1 MSGTVQALG
10 IVIIIVIL
18 LLIFYQ
24 VYKKLT
30 EKPPSETQPPGT
42 TPGSSGLDVS
52 GQFGGPGA
60 ATDALS
66 WDPARGD
73 NAGIYGFLAMML
85 ADYLGKKLRDAA
97 ERDQQRKLDEK
108 ARAEAEEKARR
119 EKRLTDDFDNRL
131 KDIDDSRAKKFEEF
145 LRDEQNKVLRNAEL
159 TEKQI
164 RDRIAAAEEKQR
176 KMLEEQLRDEKN
188 KVLREAGL
196 TDEDIQRRVSAV
208 EETQR
213 KALEEKLRDEK
224 NKTLR
229 QAGLTDEDI
238 QRRISAAQDE
248 KRKALEEQF
257 REEKSKALRE
267 AGLTDEDIQRRVLA
281 AEETQRKT
289 LEELLRDEKNKV
301 LREAG
306 LTDEDIQRRV
316 SAAEETQRKAL
327 EEQLRD
333 EKNKAIQ
340 KAGLTEEDIQRRV
353 STAEKTQKSLY
364 EEYFREEQSRALRE
378 AGLTDEQIQRRVAEV
393 EQKQRASLEE
403 NLRAQRSDLLAERG
417 LSDEDV
423 QRRVSIAE
431 EKQRAAFEERLRE
444 ERSSTLLDRGLT
456 EDETARRV
464 GEIDKKYKNF
474 LEDQMRSELDRTYKN
489 QGVTDDFVRD
499 VEQRYKTIYEER
511 FRVVESLRPDSKT
524 FTENTTKRI
533 NKYLDETF
541 RKQLVDIVD
550 LGEKSWKQKIVDL
563 EARYKQTFEAK
574 FRSILEEQFRSSGL
588 SSTETDAKI
597 AELEKTY
604 KQIFE
609 EQVRKT
615 NAAMNKLTP
624 AERAKLASFQHA
636 HTSSYE
642 IRRMVTGEPQRGE
655 DGRVDESRPAYS
667 SAEGTNKISTK
678 AMSNFSHL
686 QLMAI
691 MEKES
696 PLYRNVL
703 RALFKAKN
711 GINALSDNPINR
723 TLDKLANTKGG
734 QALATGFE
742 KIGDFLDFAQVVMT
756 FTDAAFYN
764 QFPDES
770 ALFTTDRMDGYST
783 FSLKSQLDVIG
794 TYNDRMDQQNQETSG
809 YGYPFAYVQ
818 FPLINGPLTQVDM
831 NTPGFKG
838 DVYYNQTRI
847 ETEIDAVREFLLR
860 TTEPYKSSIRSSL
873 DSYYGAG
880 TSNAVSVD
888 LTQSFVSYLK
898 TYDPE
903 FVGLTDSQRDS
914 LYELAYSNVCTRYGG
929 IVYIDYYKTD
939 PMRKGRK
946 RFQCGFNSASN
957 CNANTV
963 RWYDELNKGNVIGGE
978 YGEWYTY
985 SELLAKKG
993 PGGSNIL
1000 SSNTFESY
1008 TLGGNVYASDQ
1019 TFITNGQQGACM
1031 VMNSTL
1037 YSICYSTAKEFQ
1049 TSYKV
1054 DSVDGAGYD
1063 FATHRCVFTPAYCQ
1077 SLGTCYRRSTKTC
1090 ELPTEEL
1097 NGVSMIF
1104 GTGGPREFIRLH
1116 GCTIE
1121 DGLGNTNPLSV
1132 IRSGVGVITE
1142 AVKRM
1147 DSWGPGLK
1155 ASLAS
1160 PTGSLM
1166 FATAVMGVTMASN
1179 KKAFAKLSGKAQ
1191 FIAGGV
1197 MTGAMITLM
1206 VLVAVE
1212 SLAGVYEQRA
1222 APIDDAL
1229 EYTVGGW
1236 RSRTE
1241 ADPPSETGKAVRP
1254 MSFLDGW
1261 VTKPILYHP
1270 PGQMSQPY
1278 ASVNAFPVKSGPTDT
1293 RGVVVT
1299 NSMFA
1304 TQLSGSDLRNRLST
1318 CLPDTQ
1324 AVGRLQK
1331 VASIGPDLLSSI
1343 GGPIGSAF
1351 STIANAISG
1360 SMTCPRQYTCYKDI
1374 SGYPQFSFIRAS
1386 SRAEANQMYCI
1397 QPFPIMSAEQ
1407 DLSDPTIGPLA
1418 GPSTNWL
1425 TSNIWTSGEDASTP
1439 TFPMQSVTRGAES
1452 QNRWYYQLVYDKKK
1466 ISRSAIWD
1474 DAKMSKYFD
1483 GTTIN
1488 YIRQGTCQD
1497 DFYATDAAG
1506 NPVPVD
1512 PRCFGFLQVAFSNY
1526 KFSPMTLMATVSNAV
1541 IPP

>member
-1 MSGTVQALG
+1 MPGTSSVIQALG
-10 IVIIIVIL
+10 VVIIIVIL

-24 VYKKLT
+24 LYKKLT
-30 EKPPSETQPPGT
+30 EKPSDETPAGT
-42 TPGSSGLDVS
+42 TPGSSGIDVS

-60 ATDALS
+60 ATAALA

-73 NAGIYGFLAMML
+73 NAGMYGFLAMML

-97 ERDQQRKLDEK
+97 ERDENRKLDEK
-108 ARAEAEEKARR
+108 ARAEAEDNARR

-131 KDIDDSRAKKFEEF
+131 KDIDDSRVKKFEEF
-145 LRDEQNKVLRNAEL
+145 LRDEQNKVLRNAEI

-164 RDRIAAAEEKQR
+164 RDRIAAAEETQR
-176 KMLEEQLRDEKN
+176 KALEEQLRDEKN
-188 KVLREAGL
+188 K
-196 TDEDIQRRVSAV
+196 T
-208 EETQR
+208 
-213 KALEEKLRDEK
+213 
-224 NKTLR
+224 
-229 QAGLTDEDI
+229 
-238 QRRISAAQDE
+238 
-248 KRKALEEQF
+248 
-257 REEKSKALRE
+257 
-267 AGLTDEDIQRRVLA
+267 
-281 AEETQRKT
+281 
-289 LEELLRDEKNKV
+289 

-316 SAAEETQRKAL
+316 SAAEETKRKAL

-333 EKNKAIQ
+333 EKNKALRE
-340 KAGLTEEDIQRRV
+340 AGLTDEDIQRRV
-353 STAEKTQKSLY
+353 SAAQDAKRKALEEQFRDEKNKALREAGLTDEDIQRKISTIEKTQKSLY
-364 EEYFREEQSRALRE
+364 EEYFREQQNRALQE
-378 AGLTDEQIQRRVAEV
+378 KGLTDEDIQRRVAATE
-393 EQKQRASLEE
+393 EKQRKVVEE
-403 NLRAQRSDLLAERG
+403 QLRKQRSDVLAERG
-417 LSDEDV
+417 LTDEDV

-431 EKQRAAFEERLRE
+431 EKQRASFEEKLRE
-444 ERSSTLLDRGLT
+444 ERSKTLLDKGLT

-499 VEQRYKTIYEER
+499 VENRYKTIYEER
-511 FRVVESLRPDSKT
+511 FRVVESLRPDTKT
-524 FTENTTKRI
+524 LNETTTKRI

-541 RKQLVDIVD
+541 RKQLVDVVD
-550 LGEKSWKQKIVDL
+550 LGEKSWTQKLVDI
-563 EARYKQTFEAK
+563 ESRYKQTFEAN

-588 SSTETDAKI
+588 SATETDTRI
-597 AELEKTY
+597 AEFETKY
-604 KQIFE
+604 KSIFE
-609 EQVRKT
+609 EQIRKT

-624 AERAKLASFQHA
+624 AERAKFASFQHA

-642 IRRMVTGEPQRGE
+642 VRRMVTGEPQRGE

-711 GINALSDNPINR
+711 GIATLSDNPINR

-734 QALATGFE
+734 QALASGFE

-770 ALFTTDRMDGYST
+770 ALFTTERMDGYST
-783 FSLKSQLDVIG
+783 FTLKSQLDVIG
-794 TYNDRMDQQNQETSG
+794 TYNNRMDQQNLDTTA
-809 YGYPFAYVQ
+809 YGYPFSYVQ

-860 TTEPYKSSIRSSL
+860 TTEPYKSSIRSSI
-873 DSYYGAG
+873 DSYYGTG
-880 TSNAVSVD
+880 TSNAISVD
-888 LTQSFVSYLK
+888 LTQSFVGYLK
-898 TYDPE
+898 YYDPD

-929 IVYIDYYKTD
+929 IVYVDRYKTD

-978 YGEWYTY
+978 YGEWYPF
-985 SELLAKKG
+985 SELLAKNG
-993 PGGSNIL
+993 PDGTPIL
-1000 SSNTFESY
+1000 ASNTFESY
-1008 TLGGNVYASDQ
+1008 TLGGNVYANDQ
-1019 TFITNGQQGACM
+1019 TFVTNGQEGACM

-1049 TSYKV
+1049 TNYKV

-1097 NGVSMIF
+1097 NGISMIF

-1132 IRSGVGVITE
+1132 IRSGLGVIE
-1142 AVKRM
+1142 QALHRM

-1179 KKAFAKLSGKAQ
+1179 KKAFANLSGKAQ
-1191 FIAGGV
+1191 FITSGV

-1206 VLVAVE
+1206 VLIAVE

-1229 EYTVGGW
+1229 EYTIGGW
-1236 RSRTE
+1236 RTRTA
-1241 ADPPSETGKAVRP
+1241 ADPPSDTGKAVRP

-1270 PGQMSQPY
+1270 PGQMNQPY
-1278 ASVNAFPVKSGPTDT
+1278 AAVNAFPVKSSPSDT

-1299 NSMFA
+1299 KSMFD
-1304 TQLSGSDLRNRLST
+1304 TQLSGSDLRSRLST

-1324 AVGRLQK
+1324 AVGRLQS
-1331 VASIGPDLLSSI
+1331 VASMGPDLLSKI
-1343 GGPIGSAF
+1343 GGPVGSAF
-1351 STIANAISG
+1351 STISSAISG
-1360 SMTCPRQYTCYKDI
+1360 SMECPKQYVCYKNI
-1374 SGYPQFSFIRAS
+1374 SGYPQFSFVRAS

-1397 QPFPIMSAEQ
+1397 QPFPIMSADQ

-1418 GPSTNWL
+1418 GPSTEWL
-1425 TSNIWTSGEDASTP
+1425 TSNTWTSAEDASTP
-1439 TFPMQSVTRGAES
+1439 TFPMQSATRGPES
-1452 QNRWYYQLVYDKKK
+1452 QNSWYYQLVYDKKK
-1466 ISRSAIWD
+1466 ISRTAIWD

-1497 DFYATDAAG
+1497 DFYATDADG
-1506 NPVPVD
+1506 KPVPVD

>member
-1 MSGTVQALG
+1 MSGRTGVVQTLG
-10 IVIIIVIL
+10 TVIIIIIL

-24 VYKKLT
+24 LYKKLT
-30 EKPPSETQPPGT
+30 EPPPEEPGAT
-42 TPGSSGLDVS
+42 SGSSGIDVS

-60 ATDALS
+60 ATAALP
-66 WDPARGD
+66 WDPTRD
-73 NAGIYGFLAMML
+73 DHAGMYGFIASML
-85 ADYLGKKLRDAA
+85 ADMIAKKLRDMA
-97 ERDQQRKLDEK
+97 EREERRRFEEK
-108 ARAEAEEKARR
+108 ARAEAEKNAQR
-119 EKRLTDDFDNRL
+119 ERKFKGEFEDRLRDVDN
-131 KDIDDSRAKKFEEF
+131 SRMKKFEEF
-145 LRDEQNKVLRNAEL
+145 LRDEQN
-159 TEKQI
+159 
-164 RDRIAAAEEKQR
+164 
-176 KMLEEQLRDEKN
+176 
-188 KVLREAGL
+188 
-196 TDEDIQRRVSAV
+196 
-208 EETQR
+208 
-213 KALEEKLRDEK
+213 
-224 NKTLR
+224 
-229 QAGLTDEDI
+229 
-238 QRRISAAQDE
+238 
-248 KRKALEEQF
+248 
-257 REEKSKALRE
+257 KALRE
-267 AGLTDEDIQRRVLA
+267 AGLTDEDIQRRVIA
-281 AEETQRKT
+281 AEETQRKV
-289 LEELLRDEKNKV
+289 LEEQLRKQRNELLTEKGLTDADIQRRVVAAEETQRKV
-301 LREAG
+301 LEEQLRKQRNELLTEKG

-316 SAAEETQRKAL
+316 ATTEQTRKSMYD
-327 EEQLRD
+327 EYFRD
-333 EKNKAIQ
+333 QQSRVLQEK
-340 KAGLTEEDIQRRV
+340 GLTDEDIQRRV
-353 STAEKTQKSLY
+353 AATEEKQRKVV
-364 EEYFREEQSRALRE
+364 
-378 AGLTDEQIQRRVAEV
+378 DEQ
-393 EQKQRASLEE
+393 
-403 NLRAQRSDLLAERG
+403 LRKQRSDVLAERG
-417 LSDEDV
+417 LTDEDV

-431 EKQRAAFEERLRE
+431 EKQRAAFEEKLRD
-444 ERSSTLLDRGLT
+444 ERSRTLLDRGLT
-456 EDETARRV
+456 EEETSRRI
-464 GEIDKKYKNF
+464 GEIDRTYKNF
-474 LEDQMRSELDRTYKN
+474 LEENLRTELDRTYKN

-499 VEQRYKTIYEER
+499 VENRYKTIYEER
-511 FRVVESLRPDSKT
+511 FRVVESLRPDNKT
-524 FTENTTKRI
+524 LTETTTQRI

-541 RKQLVDIVD
+541 RKQLVEVVD
-550 LGEKSWKQKIVDL
+550 LGERTWRQQMTEL
-563 EARYKQTFEAK
+563 EARYKQSFEAK

-588 SSTETDAKI
+588 SATETDAKI
-597 AELEKTY
+597 ADFETKY
-604 KQIFE
+604 KAIFE
-609 EQVRKT
+609 EQIRKT
-615 NAAMNKLTP
+615 NAALNKLTP
-624 AERAKLASFQHA
+624 AERAKLATFQHTR
-636 HTSSYE
+636 TSSYE
-642 IRRMVTGEPQRGE
+642 IRGMVTGEPQRGD
-655 DGRVDESRPAYS
+655 DGRIDESRSAYS

-686 QLMAI
+686 QIMAI

-711 GINALSDNPINR
+711 GIAKLSDNPINR

-770 ALFTTDRMDGYST
+770 ALFTTERMDGYST
-783 FSLKSQLDVIG
+783 FTLKSQLDVIG
-794 TYNDRMDQQNQETSG
+794 TYNNRMDQQNLDTSA
-809 YGYPFAYVQ
+809 YGYPFSYVQ

-860 TTEPYKSSIRSSL
+860 TTEPYKSSIRASI
-873 DSYYGAG
+873 DSYYGVG
-880 TSNAVSVD
+880 TSNAISVD

-898 TYDPE
+898 FYDPD
-903 FVGLTDSQRDS
+903 FIGLTDSQRDS
-914 LYELAYSNVCTRYGG
+914 LYELAYSNVCTRYNG
-929 IVYIDYYKTD
+929 IVYIDRYKTD

-957 CNANTV
+957 CNTNTV

-978 YGEWYTY
+978 YGEWYTF
-985 SELLAKKG
+985 SELLTKNG
-993 PGGSNIL
+993 PDGTPIL
-1000 SSNTFESY
+1000 ASNTFESY
-1008 TLGGNVYASDQ
+1008 TLGGANVYANDQ
-1019 TFITNGQQGACM
+1019 TSITNGQQGACM

-1037 YSICYSTAKEFQ
+1037 YSICYSTEKDFQ
-1049 TSYKV
+1049 TTYKV
-1054 DSVDGAGYD
+1054 DPVPGTGYD
-1063 FATHRCVFTPAYCQ
+1063 FTTHRCVFTPAYCQ

-1097 NGVSMIF
+1097 NGISMIF

-1132 IRSGVGVITE
+1132 IRSGLGVIE
-1142 AVKRM
+1142 QALHRM

-1179 KKAFAKLSGKAQ
+1179 KKAFANLSGKAQ
-1191 FIAGGV
+1191 FITSGV

-1206 VLVAVE
+1206 VLIAVE

-1229 EYTVGGW
+1229 EYTIGGW
-1236 RSRTE
+1236 RTRTA
-1241 ADPPSETGKAVRP
+1241 ADPPSDTGKAVRP

-1270 PGQMSQPY
+1270 PGQMNQPY
-1278 ASVNAFPVKSGPTDT
+1278 AAVNAFPVKTSTSDT

-1299 NSMFA
+1299 KSMFD
-1304 TQLSGSDLRNRLST
+1304 TQLSGSDLRSRLST

-1324 AVGRLQK
+1324 AVGRLQS
-1331 VASIGPDLLSSI
+1331 VASIGPDLLSKI
-1343 GGPIGSAF
+1343 GGPVGSAF
-1351 STIANAISG
+1351 STISSAISG
-1360 SMTCPRQYTCYKDI
+1360 SMTCPKQYVCYKNI
-1374 SGYPQFSFIRAS
+1374 SGYPQFSFVRAS

-1397 QPFPIMSAEQ
+1397 QPFPIMSADQ

-1418 GPSTNWL
+1418 GPSTEWL
-1425 TSNIWTSGEDASTP
+1425 TSNTWTSGEDAYTP
-1439 TFPMQSVTRGAES
+1439 TFPMQSATRGPES

-1497 DFYATDAAG
+1497 DFYATDADG

>member
-1 MSGTVQALG
+1 MSDTTGVIQALG
-10 IVIIIVIL
+10 VVIIIVIL

-30 EKPPSETQPPGT
+30 EPPPEEPPPEEPGATPGT
-42 TPGSSGLDVS
+42 SGIDVS
-52 GQFGGPGA
+52 GQFGGPAA
-60 ATDALS
+60 ATAALP
-66 WDPARGD
+66 WDPARGG
-73 NAGIYGFLAMML
+73 NAGMYGFLATML

-97 ERDQQRKLDEK
+97 ERDQNRKLDEK
-108 ARAEAEEKARR
+108 ARAEAEKNAQRDR
-119 EKRLTDDFDNRL
+119 KFKDDFENRL
-131 KDIDDSRAKKFEEF
+131 RDIEDSRVKKFEEF
-145 LRDEQNKVLRNAEL
+145 LRDEQNKVLR
-159 TEKQI
+159 
-164 RDRIAAAEEKQR
+164 
-176 KMLEEQLRDEKN
+176 
-188 KVLREAGL
+188 EAGL
-196 TDEDIQRRVSAV
+196 TDEQ
-208 EETQR
+208 
-213 KALEEKLRDEK
+213 
-224 NKTLR
+224 
-229 QAGLTDEDI
+229 
-238 QRRISAAQDE
+238 
-248 KRKALEEQF
+248 
-257 REEKSKALRE
+257 
-267 AGLTDEDIQRRVLA
+267 
-281 AEETQRKT
+281 
-289 LEELLRDEKNKV
+289 
-301 LREAG
+301 
-306 LTDEDIQRRV
+306 IQRRV

-333 EKNKAIQ
+333 EKNKTLREKGLTDADIQ
-340 KAGLTEEDIQRRV
+340 SRVTTAEEKQRNVLEEQLRDEKNRTLREAGLTDEQIQSRVTTADETQRKVLEEQLRKQRNELLSEKGLTDADIQSRVVAAEETQRKALEEQLRDEKNKTLREAGLTDEDIQRKI
-353 STAEKTQKSLY
+353 STIEKTQTSLY
-364 EEYFREEQSRALRE
+364 EEYFREQQNRALRE
-378 AGLTDEQIQRRVAEV
+378 AGLTDEQIQRRVADV
-393 EQKQRASLEE
+393 EQKQRASFEE
-403 NLRAQRSDLLAERG
+403 KLRTQKSELLAEKG
-417 LSDEDV
+417 LTNEDV

-431 EKQRAAFEERLRE
+431 EKQRATFEERLRD
-444 ERSSTLLDRGLT
+444 ERSRTLLDKGLT

-499 VEQRYKTIYEER
+499 VENRYKTIYEER
-511 FRVVESLRPDSKT
+511 FRVVESLRPDSET

-541 RKQLVDIVD
+541 RKQLADIVD
-550 LGEKSWKQKIVDL
+550 LGERSWKQKMVDL
-563 EARYKQTFEAK
+563 EARYKQTFEAN
-574 FRSILEEQFRSSGL
+574 FRRILEEQFRSSGL
-588 SSTETDAKI
+588 SSAETDVKNADFETK
-597 AELEKTY
+597 Y
-604 KQIFE
+604 KAIFE

-615 NAAMNKLTP
+615 NAAMNRLIS
-624 AERAKLASFQHA
+624 AERAKIATFQHA

-642 IRRMVTGEPQRGE
+642 IRGMVTGEPQRGD
-655 DGRVDESRPAYS
+655 DGRIDESRPAYS

-691 MEKES
+691 IEKES

-711 GINALSDNPINR
+711 GIAKLSDNPINR

-764 QFPDES
+764 QFPEES
-770 ALFTTDRMDGYST
+770 ALFTTDRMDGYT
-783 FSLKSQLDVIG
+783 NFTLKSQLDVIG
-794 TYNDRMDQQNQETSG
+794 TYNDRMDQQNQDTTA

-831 NTPGFKG
+831 NTNGFKG

-860 TTEPYKSSIRSSL
+860 TTEPYKSSIRSSI
-873 DSYYGAG
+873 DSAYGAG
-880 TSNAVSVD
+880 TSNAISVD

-898 TYDPE
+898 FYDPD

-914 LYELAYSNVCTRYGG
+914 LYELAYSNVCTRYDG
-929 IVYIDYYKTD
+929 IVYVDRYKID

-978 YGEWYTY
+978 YGEWYPF
-985 SELLAKKG
+985 SELLAKNG
-993 PGGSNIL
+993 PTGTPIL
-1000 SSNTFESY
+1000 ASNTFESY
-1008 TLGGNVYASDQ
+1008 TLGGNVYANDQ
-1019 TFITNGQQGACM
+1019 TWITNGQQGACM
-1031 VMNSTL
+1031 IMNSTL

-1049 TSYKV
+1049 TTYNV
-1054 DSVDGAGYD
+1054 DPVVGAGYD
-1063 FATHRCVFTPAYCQ
+1063 FSTHRCNFTPAYCQ

-1097 NGVSMIF
+1097 NGISMIF
-1104 GTGGPREFIRLH
+1104 GTGGPREFIRQH

-1132 IRSGVGVITE
+1132 IRSGVGVLYE
-1142 AVKRM
+1142 AIHRIE
-1147 DSWGPGLK
+1147 DWGPGLRQ
-1155 ASLAS
+1155 SLAS

-1166 FATAVMGVTMASN
+1166 FATAVMGVAMSSN
-1179 KKAFAKLSGKAQ
+1179 KKAFANLSGKAQ
-1191 FIAGGV
+1191 FISGGV

-1206 VLVAVE
+1206 VLIAVE

-1229 EYTVGGW
+1229 EYTIGGW
-1236 RSRTE
+1236 RTRTV
-1241 ADPPSETGKAVRP
+1241 ADPASSTGKAVRP

-1270 PGQMSQPY
+1270 PGQMNQPY
-1278 ASVNAFPVKSGPTDT
+1278 AAVNAFPVKSGPTDT
-1293 RGVVVT
+1293 RGVVVSR
-1299 NSMFA
+1299 SMFS
-1304 TQLSGSDLRNRLST
+1304 TQLSGSDLRSRLST

-1324 AVGRLQK
+1324 AVGRLQT
-1331 VASIGPDLLSSI
+1331 VFASGVNLLTLPATITTQLLGLPGIGQLAASSI
-1343 GGPIGSAF
+1343 
-1351 STIANAISG
+1351 
-1360 SMTCPRQYTCYKDI
+1360 TCPVQWTCYKDPP
-1374 SGYPQFSFIRAS
+1374 SGYPQFSFTRAS

-1397 QPFPIMSAEQ
+1397 QPFPIMSADQ

-1418 GPSTNWL
+1418 GPSTDWL

-1439 TFPMQSVTRGAES
+1439 TFPMQSVTRGPES

-1466 ISRSAIWD
+1466 INRSVIWD

-1497 DFYATDAAG
+1497 DFYATDAD
-1506 NPVPVD
+1506 VPVD

>member
-1 MSGTVQALG
+1 MPSTASVVQALG
-10 IVIIIVIL
+10 VVIIILIL

-30 EKPPSETQPPGT
+30 EKPSETPPDGT
-42 TPGSSGLDVS
+42 ATGSSGIDAS

-60 ATDALS
+60 ATAALS

-73 NAGIYGFLAMML
+73 NAGMYGFLAMML

-97 ERDQQRKLDEK
+97 ERDEQRKLDEK

-131 KDIDDSRAKKFEEF
+131 RDIDDSRVKKFEEF
-145 LRDEQNKVLRNAEL
+145 LRDEKNKVLREAGL
-159 TEKQI
+159 TDEDIQ
-164 RDRIAAAEEKQR
+164 RRVSAAEEKQR
-176 KMLEEQLRDEKN
+176 KVLEEQLRDEKN

-213 KALEEKLRDEK
+213 KALEEQLRDEK
-224 NKTLR
+224 NK
-229 QAGLTDEDI
+229 A
-238 QRRISAAQDE
+238 
-248 KRKALEEQF
+248 
-257 REEKSKALRE
+257 
-267 AGLTDEDIQRRVLA
+267 VL
-281 AEETQRKT
+281 
-289 LEELLRDEKNKV
+289 
-301 LREAG
+301 EAG

-316 SAAEETQRKAL
+316 SAAQDANRKTLEEQLREEKNNALRKAGLTDEDIQQRVSTAEETQRKTL

-333 EKNKAIQ
+333 EKSKAVLE
-340 KAGLTEEDIQRRV
+340 AGLTDEDIQRRV

-378 AGLTDEQIQRRVAEV
+378 AGLTDEDIQRRVADV
-393 EQKQRASLEE
+393 EQKQRASFEE
-403 NLRAQRSDLLAERG
+403 KLRAQKSDLLAERG

-431 EKQRAAFEERLRE
+431 EKQRATFEERLRE
-444 ERSSTLLDRGLT
+444 ERSKTLLDRGLT

-499 VEQRYKTIYEER
+499 VENRYKTIYEER
-511 FRVVESLRPDSKT
+511 FRVVASQRPDTKT
-524 FTENTTKRI
+524 FTETTTQRI

-550 LGEKSWKQKIVDL
+550 LGEKSWKQKLVDL
-563 EARYKQTFEAK
+563 ETRYKQTFEAN

-588 SSTETDAKI
+588 SSTETDTKI
-597 AELEKTY
+597 AEYEKTY
-604 KQIFE
+604 KQLFE

-615 NAAMNKLTP
+615 NATMNKLTP
-624 AERAKLASFQHA
+624 AERAKLASFQHTR
-636 HTSSYE
+636 TSSYE

-711 GINALSDNPINR
+711 GITALSDNPINR

-794 TYNDRMDQQNQETSG
+794 TYNDRMEQQNQDTSG

-831 NTPGFKG
+831 NTTGFKG

-873 DSYYGAG
+873 DSYYGEG

-898 TYDPE
+898 SYDPE
-903 FVGLTDSQRDS
+903 FIGLTDSQRDS

-929 IVYIDYYKTD
+929 IMYIDYYKTD

-985 SELLAKKG
+985 SDLLAKNG
-993 PGGSNIL
+993 PDGKPIL
-1000 SSNTFESY
+1000 ASNTFESY
-1008 TLGGNVYASDQ
+1008 TLGGNVYANDQ
-1019 TFITNGQQGACM
+1019 TFVTNGQQGACM

-1063 FATHRCVFTPAYCQ
+1063 FTTHRCVFTPAYCQ

-1104 GTGGPREFIRLH
+1104 GTGGPREFIRQH

-1132 IRSGVGVITE
+1132 IRSGVGVLYE
-1142 AVKRM
+1142 ALHRM

-1179 KKAFAKLSGKAQ
+1179 KKAFAKLSGRAQ
-1191 FIAGGV
+1191 FISSGV

-1206 VLVAVE
+1206 VLIAVE

-1229 EYTVGGW
+1229 EYTIGGW
-1236 RSRTE
+1236 RTRTE
-1241 ADPPSETGKAVRP
+1241 ADPPSDTGKAVRP

-1278 ASVNAFPVKSGPTDT
+1278 ASVNAFPVKSSPSDT

-1299 NSMFA
+1299 RSMFA
-1304 TQLSGSDLRNRLST
+1304 TQLSGSDLRSRLST

-1324 AVGRLQK
+1324 AVGRLQN
-1331 VASIGPDLLSSI
+1331 VASLGPNLLSGI

-1351 STIANAISG
+1351 STVASAISG
-1360 SMTCPRQYTCYKDI
+1360 SMECPKQNTCYKDI
-1374 SGYPQFSFIRAS
+1374 SGYPQFSFTRAS

-1397 QPFPIMSAEQ
+1397 QPFPIMSADQ

-1418 GPSTNWL
+1418 GPSTDWL

-1439 TFPMQSVTRGAES
+1439 TFPMQSATHGAES
-1452 QNRWYYQLVYDKKK
+1452 KNRWYYQLVYDKKK

-1497 DFYATDAAG
+1497 DFYATDADG

>member
-1 MSGTVQALG
+1 MA
-10 IVIIIVIL
+10 
-18 LLIFYQ
+18 
-24 VYKKLT
+24 
-30 EKPPSETQPPGT
+30 EK
-42 TPGSSGLDVS
+42 
-52 GQFGGPGA
+52 
-60 ATDALS
+60 
-66 WDPARGD
+66 
-73 NAGIYGFLAMML
+73 
-85 ADYLGKKLRDAA
+85 
-97 ERDQQRKLDEK
+97 
-108 ARAEAEEKARR
+108 
-119 EKRLTDDFDNRL
+119 
-131 KDIDDSRAKKFEEF
+131 
-145 LRDEQNKVLRNAEL
+145 
-159 TEKQI
+159 
-164 RDRIAAAEEKQR
+164 
-176 KMLEEQLRDEKN
+176 
-188 KVLREAGL
+188 GL
-196 TDEDIQRRVSAV
+196 TDTDIQR
-208 EETQR
+208 
-213 KALEEKLRDEK
+213 K
-224 NKTLR
+224 
-229 QAGLTDEDI
+229 
-238 QRRISAAQDE
+238 IS
-248 KRKALEEQF
+248 
-257 REEKSKALRE
+257 
-267 AGLTDEDIQRRVLA
+267 TI
-281 AEETQRKT
+281 
-289 LEELLRDEKNKV
+289 
-301 LREAG
+301 
-306 LTDEDIQRRV
+306 
-316 SAAEETQRKAL
+316 
-327 EEQLRD
+327 
-333 EKNKAIQ
+333 
-340 KAGLTEEDIQRRV
+340 
-353 STAEKTQKSLY
+353 EKTQKSLY
-364 EEYFREEQSRALRE
+364 EEYFREQQNRALQE
-378 AGLTDEQIQRRVAEV
+378 KGLTDEDIQRRVAATE
-393 EQKQRASLEE
+393 EKQRKVVDEQ
-403 NLRAQRSDLLAERG
+403 LRKQRSDVLAERG
-417 LSDEDV
+417 LTDEDV

-431 EKQRAAFEERLRE
+431 EKQRASFEERLRD
-444 ERSSTLLDRGLT
+444 ERSRTLLDKGLT
-456 EDETARRV
+456 EDETARRIAD
-464 GEIDKKYKNF
+464 IDNKYKNF

-499 VEQRYKTIYEER
+499 VENRYKTIYEER
-511 FRVVESLRPDSKT
+511 FRVVESLRPDNKT
-524 FTENTTKRI
+524 LTETTTQRI

-541 RKQLVDIVD
+541 RKQLVEVVD
-550 LGEKSWKQKIVDL
+550 LGERTWRQQMTEL
-563 EARYKQTFEAK
+563 EARYKQSFEAK

-588 SSTETDAKI
+588 SATETDAKI
-597 AELEKTY
+597 ADFETKY
-604 KQIFE
+604 KAIFE
-609 EQVRKT
+609 EQIRKT
-615 NAAMNKLTP
+615 NAALNKLTP
-624 AERAKLASFQHA
+624 AERAKFATFQHTR
-636 HTSSYE
+636 TSSYE
-642 IRRMVTGEPQRGE
+642 IRGMVTGEPQRGD
-655 DGRVDESRPAYS
+655 DGRIDESRPAYS

-686 QLMAI
+686 QIMAI

-711 GINALSDNPINR
+711 GIAKLSDNPINR

-770 ALFTTDRMDGYST
+770 ALFTTDRMDGYT
-783 FSLKSQLDVIG
+783 NFTLKSQLDVIG
-794 TYNDRMDQQNQETSG
+794 TYNNRMDQQNLDTSA
-809 YGYPFAYVQ
+809 YGYPFSYVQ

-860 TTEPYKSSIRSSL
+860 TTEPYKSSIRSSI

-880 TSNAVSVD
+880 TSNAISVD
-888 LTQSFVSYLK
+888 LTQSFVGYLK
-898 TYDPE
+898 YYDPD
-903 FVGLTDSQRDS
+903 FIGLTDSQRDS
-914 LYELAYSNVCTRYGG
+914 LYELAYSNVCTRYNG
-929 IVYIDYYKTD
+929 IVYIDRYKTD

-957 CNANTV
+957 CNTNTV

-978 YGEWYTY
+978 YGEWYTF
-985 SELLAKKG
+985 SELLTKNG
-993 PGGSNIL
+993 PDGTPIL
-1000 SSNTFESY
+1000 ASNTFESY
-1008 TLGGNVYASDQ
+1008 TLGGANVYANDQ
-1019 TFITNGQQGACM
+1019 TSITNGQQGACM

-1037 YSICYSTAKEFQ
+1037 YSICYSTEKDFQ
-1049 TSYKV
+1049 TTYKV
-1054 DSVDGAGYD
+1054 DPVPGTGYD
-1063 FATHRCVFTPAYCQ
+1063 FTTHRCVFTPAYCQ

-1090 ELPTEEL
+1090 ELPTGEL
-1097 NGVSMIF
+1097 NGISMIF

-1116 GCTIE
+1116 GCTVE
-1121 DGLGNTNPLSV
+1121 DGIGDDPNPLNV
-1132 IRSGVGVITE
+1132 IRSGVGVLYE
-1142 AVKRM
+1142 ALHRM

-1191 FIAGGV
+1191 FISGGV

-1206 VLVAVE
+1206 VLIAVE
-1212 SLAGVYEQRA
+1212 SLAGVYEQRS

-1236 RSRTE
+1236 RTRTA
-1241 ADPPSETGKAVRP
+1241 ADPPSDTGKAVRP

-1270 PGQMSQPY
+1270 PGQMNKPY
-1278 ASVNAFPVKSGPTDT
+1278 AAVNAFPVKSGPTDT
-1293 RGVVVT
+1293 RGVVVSR
-1299 NSMFA
+1299 SMFA

-1324 AVGRLQK
+1324 AVGRMQTVIEGGLD
-1331 VASIGPDLLSSI
+1331 VATFGLSQL
-1343 GGPIGSAF
+1343 GGF
-1351 STIANAISG
+1351 SSLFSG
-1360 SMTCPRQYTCYKDI
+1360 SLTCPRQYTCYKDPP
-1374 SGYPQFSFIRAS
+1374 SGYPQFSFTRAS

-1397 QPFPIMSAEQ
+1397 QPFPVMSADQ

-1418 GPSTNWL
+1418 GPSTDWL

-1439 TFPMQSVTRGAES
+1439 TFPMQSATRGPES

-1497 DFYATDAAG
+1497 DFYATDADG

>member
-1 MSGTVQALG
+1 MSGRTGVVQTLG
-10 IVIIIVIL
+10 TAIIIIIL

-24 VYKKLT
+24 LYKKLT
-30 EKPPSETQPPGT
+30 EPPPEEPGATPGT
-42 TPGSSGLDVS
+42 SGIDVS

-60 ATDALS
+60 ATAALP
-66 WDPARGD
+66 WDPTRD
-73 NAGIYGFLAMML
+73 DRAGMYGFIASML
-85 ADYLGKKLRDAA
+85 ADMIAKKLRDMA
-97 ERDQQRKLDEK
+97 EREERRRLEEK
-108 ARAEAEEKARR
+108 ARAEAEKNAQR
-119 EKRLTDDFDNRL
+119 ERKFKGEFEDRLRDVDN
-131 KDIDDSRAKKFEEF
+131 SRMKKFEEF
-145 LRDEQNKVLRNAEL
+145 LRDEQNKA
-159 TEKQI
+159 
-164 RDRIAAAEEKQR
+164 
-176 KMLEEQLRDEKN
+176 
-188 KVLREAGL
+188 LREAGL
-196 TDEDIQRRVSAV
+196 ADEDIQRRV
-208 EETQR
+208 E
-213 KALEEKLRDEK
+213 
-224 NKTLR
+224 
-229 QAGLTDEDI
+229 
-238 QRRISAAQDE
+238 
-248 KRKALEEQF
+248 
-257 REEKSKALRE
+257 
-267 AGLTDEDIQRRVLA
+267 A
-281 AEETQRKT
+281 AEETQRK
-289 LEELLRDEKNKV
+289 V
-301 LREAG
+301 
-306 LTDEDIQRRV
+306 
-316 SAAEETQRKAL
+316 L
-327 EEQLRD
+327 EEQLRKQRNELLT
-333 EKNKAIQ
+333 EK
-340 KAGLTEEDIQRRV
+340 GLTDADIQRKI
-353 STAEKTQKSLY
+353 STIEKTQKSLY
-364 EEYFREEQSRALRE
+364 EEYFREQQNRALQE
-378 AGLTDEQIQRRVAEV
+378 KGLTDEDIQRRVAATE
-393 EQKQRASLEE
+393 EKQRKVVDEQ
-403 NLRAQRSDLLAERG
+403 LRKQRSDVLAERG
-417 LSDEDV
+417 LTDEDV

-431 EKQRAAFEERLRE
+431 EKQRASFEERLRD
-444 ERSSTLLDRGLT
+444 ERSRTLLDKGLT
-456 EDETARRV
+456 EDETARRIAD
-464 GEIDKKYKNF
+464 IDNKYKNF

-499 VEQRYKTIYEER
+499 IENRYKTIYEER

-524 FTENTTKRI
+524 LTETTTQRI

-541 RKQLVDIVD
+541 RKQLVEVVD
-550 LGEKSWKQKIVDL
+550 MGQRTWRQQMTEL
-563 EARYKQTFEAK
+563 EARYKQSFEAK

-588 SSTETDAKI
+588 SATETDAKI
-597 AELEKTY
+597 ADFETKY
-604 KQIFE
+604 KAIFE
-609 EQVRKT
+609 EQIRKT
-615 NAAMNKLTP
+615 NAALNKLTP
-624 AERAKLASFQHA
+624 AERAKFATFQHTR
-636 HTSSYE
+636 TSSYE
-642 IRRMVTGEPQRGE
+642 IRGMVTGDPQRGD
-655 DGRVDESRPAYS
+655 DGRIDESRPAYS

-686 QLMAI
+686 QIMAI

-711 GINALSDNPINR
+711 GIAKLSDNPINR

-770 ALFTTDRMDGYST
+770 ALFTTDRMDGYT
-783 FSLKSQLDVIG
+783 NFTLKSQLDVIG
-794 TYNDRMDQQNQETSG
+794 TYNNRMDQQNLDTSA
-809 YGYPFAYVQ
+809 YGYPFSYVQ

-860 TTEPYKSSIRSSL
+860 TTEPYKSSIRSSI

-880 TSNAVSVD
+880 TSNAISVD
-888 LTQSFVSYLK
+888 LTQSFVGYLK
-898 TYDPE
+898 YYDPD
-903 FVGLTDSQRDS
+903 FIGLTDSQRDS
-914 LYELAYSNVCTRYGG
+914 LYELAYSNVCTRYNG
-929 IVYIDYYKTD
+929 IVYIDRYKTD

-957 CNANTV
+957 CNTNTV

-978 YGEWYTY
+978 YGEWYTF
-985 SELLAKKG
+985 SELLTKNG
-993 PGGSNIL
+993 PDGTPIL
-1000 SSNTFESY
+1000 ASNTFESY
-1008 TLGGNVYASDQ
+1008 TLGGANVYANDQ
-1019 TFITNGQQGACM
+1019 TSITNGQQGACM

-1037 YSICYSTAKEFQ
+1037 YSICYSTAKDFQ
-1049 TSYKV
+1049 TTYKV
-1054 DSVDGAGYD
+1054 DPVPGTGYD
-1063 FATHRCVFTPAYCQ
+1063 FTTHRCNFTPAYCQ

-1097 NGVSMIF
+1097 NGISMIF

-1116 GCTIE
+1116 GCTVE
-1121 DGLGNTNPLSV
+1121 DGIGDDPNPLNV
-1132 IRSGVGVITE
+1132 IRSGVGVLYE
-1142 AVKRM
+1142 ALHRM
-1147 DSWGPGLK
+1147 EDWGPGLK

-1166 FATAVMGVTMASN
+1166 FATAVMGVAMSSN
-1179 KKAFAKLSGKAQ
+1179 KKTFAKLSGKAQ
-1191 FIAGGV
+1191 FISGGV

-1206 VLVAVE
+1206 VLIAVE
-1212 SLAGVYEQRA
+1212 SLAGVYEQRS

-1229 EYTVGGW
+1229 EYTIGGW
-1236 RSRTE
+1236 RPRTD
-1241 ADPPSETGKAVRP
+1241 ADPTSSTGKAVRP

-1270 PGQMSQPY
+1270 PGQMNQPY
-1278 ASVNAFPVKSGPTDT
+1278 AAVNAFPVKSGPTDT

-1299 NSMFA
+1299 RSMFA

-1324 AVGRLQK
+1324 AVGRLQT
-1331 VASIGPDLLSSI
+1331 VIDGGLDLATFGLSKLNGFSSLFA
-1343 GGPIGSAF
+1343 GSL
-1351 STIANAISG
+1351 
-1360 SMTCPRQYTCYKDI
+1360 TCPRQYTCYNDPP
-1374 SGYPQFSFIRAS
+1374 SGYQPFSFIRAS

-1397 QPFPIMSAEQ
+1397 QPFPVMSADQ

-1418 GPSTNWL
+1418 GPSTDWL
-1425 TSNIWTSGEDASTP
+1425 TSNIWTSGEDAYTP
-1439 TFPMQSVTRGAES
+1439 TFPMQSATRGPES

-1497 DFYATDAAG
+1497 DFYATDANG